1 MRDTLRRFATGAA
14 HLALGAGLLW
24 MGHGLAQA
32 QSNSAAA
39 PASATVVAGPAAA
52 KSTIDAAALYREHC
66 ASCHGAQR
74 TGGMGPALLPESLE
88 RLRRPEALRVIQQGR
103 TATQMAGFAGT
114 LAPADIAALVEW
126 IYQPVSPAPGW
137 SDADV
142 RASRVETAG
151 AKGLPARPAWKADPM
166 NLFVVVEGGD
176 HHVSL
181 VDGDRFEV
189 IHRFASRYAL
199 HGGPKFTPDGR
210 FVFFGSRDGWITKY
224 DLWNLTVVAEV
235 RAGLNMRN
243 VAVSGDGQWIMAAN
257 YLPHSVVLFDADLNL
272 KNTYAAATLDG
283 KQTSRVSAVYDATP
297 RNSFVVA
304 LKDIPEL
311 WEISYDPKAEPIF
324 DGLVHDYKMGEAIA
338 KPGFLGV
345 RRTPLDEP
353 LDDFF
358 FDQSYRN
365 VLGATRP
372 KTADGAATAQVVNLD
387 ARRKIADLPIVGMPH
402 LGSGITFA
410 WNGTTVL
417 ASPNLKDG
425 AIDVIDMKTWKN
437 VATIPTPGPGFF
449 MRSHENTPYAWTDS
463 MMSPSAKDTMTIID
477 KATLKPVATVREP
490 GKTLAHIEFT
500 KDGQY
505 ALASVWEM
513 DGALIVFDA
522 ATFKEIKRL
531 PMNKP
536 VGKYNV
542 WNKITRSEGTS
553 H

>member
-1 MRDTLRRFATGAA
+1 MPDTPKRSLRET
-14 HLALGAGLLW
+14 LADVARASLVLGLCW
-24 MGHGLAQA
+24 MGVDMAGAQT
-32 QSNSAAA
+32 A
-39 PASATVVAGPAAA
+39 P
-52 KSTIDAAALYREHC
+52 STPNAAALYTQHC
-66 ASCHGAQR
+66 AACHGEQR
-74 TGGMGPALLPESLE
+74 TGLMGPALLPESLE
-88 RLRRPEALRVIQQGR
+88 RLRPAEALKVIAQGR
-103 TATQMAGFAGT
+103 PATQMPGFAGQLSAT
-114 LAPADIAALVEW
+114 DIAALAAH
-126 IYQPVSPAPGW
+126 IRTPVSPAPVW
-137 SDADV
+137 AEADI
-142 RASRVETAG
+142 RASRTFNPAPAG
-151 AKGLPARPAWKADPM
+151 EPAKPLWRADPM

-176 HHVSL
+176 HHISL
-181 VDGDRFEV
+181 LDGDKFEV
-189 IHRFASRYAL
+189 ITRFASRFAL

-210 FVFFGSRDGWITKY
+210 YVFFGSRDGWITKY
-224 DLWNLTVVAEV
+224 DLWRLRVVAEV

-243 VAVSGDGQWIMAAN
+243 VAVSGDGKWVMAAN

-272 KNTYAAATLDG
+272 QKTYAAATLDG

-311 WEISYDPKAEPIF
+311 WEISYNPKAEPIY

-338 KPGFLGV
+338 KPGFHGV

-358 FDQSYRN
+358 FDQSYRH

-372 KTADGAATAQVVNLD
+372 KTAEGSATAQVVNLD
-387 ARRKIADLPIVGMPH
+387 ARRKIADLPIAGMPH

-410 WNGTTVL
+410 WNGSTVL
-417 ASPNLKDG
+417 ASPNLKGG
-425 AIDVIDMKTWKN
+425 AIDVIDMKTWKP
-437 VATIPTPGPGFF
+437 VTTIPTPGPGFF
-449 MRSHENTPYAWTDS
+449 MRSHENSRFAWTDS
-463 MMSPSAKDTMTIID
+463 MMSPTAKDTMTIID
-477 KATLKPVATVREP
+477 KTTLQPVATVKEP

-500 KDGQY
+500 KDGRY

-513 DGALIVFDA
+513 DGALIVYDA
-522 ATFKEIKRL
+522 ATFKEVKRL
-531 PMNKP
+531 PMSKP